1 MSRAD
6 NLLKQCSYENW
17 LLKAVEMGDSGE
29 HFVEVLLDLHLAT
42 DLVRWGSRNMEL
54 EEMLSSWQRWLEAF
68 EEKEKKLHPCRKL
81 DKSSLL
87 TRVEKIC
94 NSDEPEGTKKLLA
107 SLLWDRH
114 HPEIPPWHP
123 PDLETYVRNYQLKTR
138 EKEKNISL
146 VGKIVVVKFS
156 WIGRDFALK
165 MPLRC
170 REVSCDMLSNEAD
183 LLQKY
188 GNPYIVGFVGHW
200 KIQVTR
206 TYFGGDSQQSSSSA
220 ELVPL
225 LLMENMEITV
235 KELLDK
241 VQGRRHNDM
250 NERGK

>member
-1 MSRAD
+1 VSRAD

-42 DLVRWGSRNMEL
+42 DLVRWGSQNMEL
-54 EEMLSSWQRWLEAF
+54 EEMLSSWQRWLEDF
-68 EEKEKKLHPCRKL
+68 EEEEKKLHPRRKV

-87 TRVEKIC
+87 TRVEEVF
-94 NSDEPEGTKKLLA
+94 NSNELEETKRLLA

-114 HPEIPPWHP
+114 HPDFLWHP
-123 PDLETYVRNYQLKTR
+123 PDLETYVRNFRLSKWG
-138 EKEKNISL
+138 KNVSSF
-146 VGKIVVVKFS
+146 GKIVVVKFP
-156 WIGRDFALK
+156 WIGRHFALK
-165 MPLRC
+165 MPLPHYLHD
-170 REVSCDMLSNEAD
+170 CDMLINEAD

-188 GNPYIVGFVGHW
+188 GNPYIVGYVGYW
-200 KIQVTR
+200 KIPVTR
-206 TYFGGDSQQSSSSA
+206 NYFGVDSQQSSSSA

-235 KELLDK
+235 NELLDK